1 MRVTNKISYHRRKE
15 SADDEGCLN
24 GVAAV
29 VAEMAAVVAAAVR
42 ATMNPAVGSVARMV
56 ASAVVV
62 AVVAV
67 VVTGKVEVVEE
78 AVIIINNRT

>member
-1 MRVTNKISYHRRKE
+1 M
-15 SADDEGCLN
+15 
-24 GVAAV
+24 
-29 VAEMAAVVAAAVR
+29 AEMAAVVAAAVR

-62 AVVAV
+62 AAVAV

-78 AVIIINNRT
+78 AVIIITNRT

>member
-1 MRVTNKISYHRRKE
+1 M
-15 SADDEGCLN
+15 
-24 GVAAV
+24 
-29 VAEMAAVVAAAVR
+29 AEMAAVVAAAVR

-62 AVVAV
+62 AAVAV

-78 AVIIINNRT
+78 AVIIITNRTQFSQRQ